1 LSNIAI
7 GYQAGYNLTGDNN
20 IEIGNLGAAAD
31 TNTIRVGKQGTQT
44 ATYIAGIAGSAVSGS
59 DVVVNNS
66 GRLGIVASS
75 ARYKRD
81 IHDMGESSHALMK
94 LHPVTFH
101 YRDDGE
107 RTTQYGLIA
116 EEVEP
121 VYPELVVR
129 DTEGRVESVR
139 YSMLTSMLLNELQKQ
154 NSQLQKQAAID
165 DRLKAQINELKRT
178 NEQERAGF
186 ERRLAAL
193 ERGMG
198 DRKLVSAYDR

>member
-20 IEIGNLGAAAD
+20 IEIGNLGAATD

-81 IHDMGESSHALMK
+81 IHDMGESSDALMK

-101 YRDDGE
+101 YRDEGE
-107 RTTQYGLIA
+107 RTIQYGLIA
-116 EEVEP
+116 EEVAP

-154 NSQLQKQAAID
+154 DRKNRQQAEKVAQLEE
-165 DRLKAQINELKRT
+165 RLARLERT
-178 NEQERAGF
+178 IAMQER
-186 ERRLAAL
+186 
-193 ERGMG
+193 
-198 DRKLVSAYDR
+198 K